1 MDSLYA
7 ARKCFIKNDNIKSVI
22 AYIPSKVILESH
34 FTVECNNLLRDFYQ
48 VDFPSINQKNIEFI
62 DSDIVENIFSN
73 KEECSNYCQNFNKV
87 IWEPFLSTC
96 DHEKYRSDI
105 ETINNEFKLEKE
117 DSLER

>member
-62 DSDIVENIFSN
+62 DSDIV
-73 KEECSNYCQNFNKV
+73 
-87 IWEPFLSTC
+87 
-96 DHEKYRSDI
+96 
-105 ETINNEFKLEKE
+105 
-117 DSLER
+117 